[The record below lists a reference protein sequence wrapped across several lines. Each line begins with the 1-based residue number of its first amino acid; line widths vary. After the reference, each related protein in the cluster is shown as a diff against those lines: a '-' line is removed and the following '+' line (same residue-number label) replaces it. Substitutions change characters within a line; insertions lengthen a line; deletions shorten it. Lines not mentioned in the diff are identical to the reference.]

1 MKRFTILIIAIVCGA
16 NLFAQTKEREVRRFE
31 VEPHI
36 GIASTSFLTMGIE
49 YRYNFNQ
56 RPWDV
61 GLNSALDFNG
71 GRIIAVGDYNFARNK
86 NCSFFVGA
94 GAGWANTT
102 IMNIDEAIEQYGDS
116 CCASSQDCL
125 CFSPRI
131 GLELFRHLRLTATV
145 NTYNF
150 KEAEFILSLG
160 VAIGGGRKQKINPV
174 NHLFL

>member
-1 MKRFTILIIAIVCGA
+1 MRKFILSLTLLLLAGTA
-16 NLFAQTKEREVRRFE
+16 YAQTKERDVRRFE

-61 GLNSALDFNG
+61 GLNSAFDFNG
-71 GRIIAVGDYNFARNK
+71 GRIIAVGDYNFSRNK

-102 IMNIDEAIEQYGDS
+102 IMNIDEAIEQCGDS
-116 CCASSQDCL
+116 CCASSEDCL

-160 VAIGGGRKQKINPV
+160 VAIGGGRK
-174 NHLFL
+174 